1 MKIYTKTG
9 DQGETGMLG
18 GVRISKSSIVIDV
31 TGGLDET
38 NSALGIVAS
47 QLNQLDADQ
56 HAACRSVQPMIYQI
70 QNDLFDLGSR
80 VSACLSDSSRAV
92 EFSSERTVVLEQW
105 IDQLQKDLPELTAFI
120 LPGGSF
126 AGGFLH
132 QARAVCRRTERGL
145 VGLAAADLDWPSG
158 ASDDAA
164 SQRLSIELAYL
175 NRLSDLLFVMARY
188 VNHQVGCEESKWQPA
203 RSNDLG

>member
-18 GVRISKSSIVIDV
+18 GVRISKSSIAIDV

-38 NSALGIVAS
+38 NSVLGIVAS
-47 QLNQLDADQ
+47 QLSQPSSGQ
-56 HAACRSVQPMIYQI
+56 VAAGSSVQPMIYQI

-80 VSACLSDSSRAV
+80 VSACLSESDRAV
-92 EFSSERTVVLEQW
+92 EFSSERAVVLEQW
-105 IDQLQKDLPELTAFI
+105 IDQLQQHLPELTAFI

-126 AGGFLH
+126 AGSFLH

-145 VGLAAADLDWPSG
+145 VGLARADLAWPN
-158 ASDDAA
+158 ASNVTGD
-164 SQRLSIELAYL
+164 QRLSIELAYL

-188 VNHQVGCEESKWQPA
+188 VNHQAGCEESKWQPTQ
-203 RSNDLG
+203 

>member
-18 GVRISKSSIVIDV
+18 GGRISKSSIAIDV

-38 NSALGIVAS
+38 NSVLGIVAS
-47 QLNQLDADQ
+47 QLSQPSSGQ
-56 HAACRSVQPMIYQI
+56 VAAGSSVQPMIYQI

-80 VSACLSDSSRAV
+80 VSACLSESDRAV
-92 EFSSERTVVLEQW
+92 EFSSERAVVLEQW
-105 IDQLQKDLPELTAFI
+105 IDQLQQHLPELTAFI

-126 AGGFLH
+126 AGSFLH
-132 QARAVCRRTERGL
+132 QARAVCRRAERGL
-145 VGLAAADLDWPSG
+145 VGLARADLAWPN
-158 ASDDAA
+158 ASNVTGD
-164 SQRLSIELAYL
+164 QRLSIELAYL

-188 VNHQVGCEESKWQPA
+188 VNHQAGCEESKWQPTQ
-203 RSNDLG
+203 

>member
-18 GVRISKSSIVIDV
+18 GGRISKSSIAIDV

-38 NSALGIVAS
+38 NSVLGIVAS
-47 QLNQLDADQ
+47 QLSQPSSGQ
-56 HAACRSVQPMIYQI
+56 VAAGSSVQPMIYQI

-80 VSACLSDSSRAV
+80 VSACLSESDRAV
-92 EFSSERTVVLEQW
+92 EFSSERAVVLEQW
-105 IDQLQKDLPELTAFI
+105 IDQLQQHLPELTAFI

-126 AGGFLH
+126 AGSFLH
-132 QARAVCRRTERGL
+132 QARAVCRRAERGL
-145 VGLAAADLDWPSG
+145 VGLARADLAWPN
-158 ASDDAA
+158 ASNVAGD
-164 SQRLSIELAYL
+164 QRLSIELAYL

-188 VNHQVGCEESKWQPA
+188 VNHQAGCEESKWQPTQ
-203 RSNDLG
+203 

>member
-18 GVRISKSSIVIDV
+18 GVRISKSSIAIDV

-38 NSALGIVAS
+38 NSVLGIVAS
-47 QLNQLDADQ
+47 QLNQLSAGQ
-56 HAACRSVQPMIYQI
+56 VAAGSLVQLMICQI

-80 VSACLSDSSRAV
+80 VSACLSESGRAV

-120 LPGGSF
+120 LPGGSS
-126 AGGFLH
+126 AGSFLH

-145 VGLAAADLDWPSG
+145 VGLATADLDWPSEG
-158 ASDDAA
+158 ANGAVD
-164 SQRLSIELAYL
+164 QRLSIELAYL

-188 VNHQVGCEESKWQPA
+188 VNHQVGCEESKWQPT
-203 RSNDLG
+203 RSNDPS